1 MNGYYKHCST
11 IRSPCMSYGTVPKS
25 RGENRVPADEQFC
38 RWHTLTAI
46 SPPKVFSLPQLQG
59 QPHLASSMLLTSP
72 KERAERNTLAP
83 FKGPYRIQHGVFR
96 IARGIGPT
104 AGRVARRPQAD
115 PTRGRAGT
123 EGDAEYTI
131 DNNPWR
137 CDCDIMVPFWLK
149 KNGLRPFENQIV
161 CSRPAKFSGQ
171 KLNNI
176 RPENLLCK
184 VPTTSTVNDQTESA
198 NNVHNGITCTH
209 RTTSYHSISKQNT
222 ATTARPIDTTLTT
235 LSVNSGKPEVNSSQ
249 NSLLESAGN
258 AHNSITYMYH
268 TPRYQSISKQN
279 TGTTAHPI
287 DTTFTTL
294 PDSPGKPEG
303 NISQIGQLESGKN
316 AYTSTASQAPRY
328 HWYFNRNAGP
338 TPRRSG
344 TTFTT
349 QSANATTPENNTCH
363 VSAPTVPPL
372 VDTASVCG
380 LIASAVLIATI
391 ILAIWYK
398 KRVRNL
404 RSDNKTKDVLNNR
417 SLQAKT
423 QSNNAYEDI
432 DTATNNLHQTD
443 QSKRQGQSRAIT
455 ESNANTTA
463 TLTVVTDVHHHQ
475 DKDINQ
481 HYQTGQGQSQTTTD
495 HDGLLSNGT
504 SGNSACSKTI
514 ESQLKLPLS
523 AKGRTTPG
531 DSEEFGSACPKCYV
545 RYQSLRG

>member
-1 MNGYYKHCST
+1 MGRMLKQLLIFPLIILNHAIGWMFSAPDCSST
-11 IRSPCMSYGTVPKS
+11 RCKSATS
-25 RGENRVPADEQFC
+25 RG
-38 RWHTLTAI
+38 WM
-46 SPPKVFSLPQLQG
+46 FSKP
-59 QPHLASSMLLTSP
+59 
-72 KERAERNTLAP
+72 
-83 FKGPYRIQHGVFR
+83 
-96 IARGIGPT
+96 
-104 AGRVARRPQAD
+104 
-115 PTRGRAGT
+115 
-123 EGDAEYTI
+123 I

-149 KNGLRPFENQIV
+149 KNGLRLFENQIV
-161 CSRPAKFSGQ
+161 CSQPAKFSGQ
-171 KLNNI
+171 KLENI
-176 RPENLLCK
+176 RPEDLLCK
-184 VPTTSTVNDQTESA
+184 VPTTSPVNYQTESA
-198 NNVHNGITCTH
+198 NNANNDVTCTH

-222 ATTARPIDTTLTT
+222 GTTARPIDTTFTT
-235 LSVNSGKPEVNSSQ
+235 LPVNPGKPEGNRSK
-249 NSLLESAGN
+249 NSLLESAEN
-258 AHNSITYMYH
+258 ANNSIAYMYH
-268 TPRYQSISKQN
+268 TPRYHSTSKQN
-279 TGTTAHPI
+279 TGTTARPI

-303 NISQIGQLESGKN
+303 NISQIGQLESDKN

-328 HWYFNRNAGP
+328 HWYFIRNAGP

-404 RSDNKTKDVLNNR
+404 RSGNKTKDVLNNR

-432 DTATNNLHQTD
+432 DTATNNLHQTG
-443 QSKRQGQSRAIT
+443 QSKSLKDQHVGLAESLSGTDTTDHQNSDQHNQTGQGQCRAIPVSETNTTDTVTVVTSGHVDQFEKSDQQNHTGQGQSRAIT

-475 DKDINQ
+475 DEDINQ

-495 HDGLLSNGT
+495 HDGLLSN
-504 SGNSACSKTI
+504 AY
-514 ESQLKLPLS
+514 L
-523 AKGRTTPG
+523 GRMPMW
-531 DSEEFGSACPKCYV
+531 S
-545 RYQSLRG
+545 RQRR